1 MTQGVDAAAIAAAM
15 AGIQAKIA
23 EATAEQKELLA
34 GVAAAKERA
43 AELEKAAQRE
53 SMPDLPDPRL
63 QPPPFR
69 VETEELDSFDK
80 PLTLRDLV
88 RVLRHPRL
96 RGVFS
101 GAQISE
107 VIVAL
112 VEDARAEKTR
122 AEVAREL
129 DHATPAELDALR
141 DTLMEARSRG

>member
-1 MTQGVDAAAIAAAM
+1 MTQGADAAAIAAAM

-53 SMPDLPDPRL
+53 SMPDPRL

-88 RVLRHPRL
+88 RVLRHPHL
-96 RGVFS
+96 RSVFS
-101 GAQISE
+101 DAH
-107 VIVAL
+107 VNAAIVAL
-112 VEDARAEKTR
+112 VEDARAEKVR
-122 AEVAREL
+122 AEIAREL
-129 DHATPAELDALR
+129 DHATPAELDAMR